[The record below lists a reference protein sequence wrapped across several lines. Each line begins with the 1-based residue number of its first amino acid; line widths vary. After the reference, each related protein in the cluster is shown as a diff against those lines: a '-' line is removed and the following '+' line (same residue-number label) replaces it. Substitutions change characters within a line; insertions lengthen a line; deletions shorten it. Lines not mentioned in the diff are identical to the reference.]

1 MKAYGYRLKNSQDD
15 KYYSLPYF
23 PVGFIIHMMENT
35 NPNGLLIGKWE
46 RLKGRVLV
54 GVDENDPDFN
64 VPNKIGGS
72 KTSYIE
78 ADGQRNNDEG
88 TDWTYQGINVNSR
101 AFSIL
106 QPYITCYMWVRIA

>member
-1 MKAYGYRLKNSQDD
+1 
-15 KYYSLPYF
+15 
-23 PVGFIIHMMENT
+23 MMENT

-64 VPNKIGGS
+64 VPNKTGGS
-72 KTSYIE
+72 KYLQKHNHQWQPDLKYDVENFSLGGAFMMISGFARYNTYGRLPTE
-78 ADGQRNNDEG
+78 NAG
-88 TDWTYQGINVNSR
+88 TGDSGN
-101 AFSIL
+101 L